1 MTNKSRGDFF
11 CYLAFSTCFA
21 LALVAWYLLGKAPI
35 PAGSLGDSDCYMHL
49 IRASDL
55 YETGRWYDPVIER
68 SNAPYG
74 DRLHWTRPFDLLLL
88 AGAVPGSLLT
98 SFRSS
103 LFWWGVLVSPIILV
117 ALFVSLRWAARPLL
131 GEDGASITGF
141 LLAVQIGVLAY
152 LQAGR
157 PDHHGLL
164 LLLFVLALGF
174 AVRVIERPFA
184 PRLCI
189 AAGAVSALSMWTSV
203 ESLVMVAVIL
213 SVLGGLW
220 IHYGGDAMK
229 KALCYSA
236 SLTLFTWLALTIERP
251 WSDLATVE
259 FDRLSVVH
267 GVVFAMVTVSLLA
280 LSLLAARVRSLQWW
294 RIRLGV
300 GLATGAI
307 LALAIGAVFPRFY
320 GGPLVDVGPE
330 MTRVLALTEELR
342 PTLSGSFLWVFG
354 PSLIG
359 YGIIFLGLIFCRRID
374 LKDARW
380 MLVFVVAVVFTGLSF
395 YQVRWAMYGQ
405 VLLLLP
411 TVALIVSLRTRLSS
425 LQRGLRRLFANVGIT
440 AVFLLLATSGALIVH
455 LSGKPNPSATH
466 PQSSV
471 KAMCDYLTTDAQ
483 WQGRKLR
490 ILAEINYGGEI
501 LYRTPHEVIATVY
514 HRNRQAVTDACAIM
528 EARTDEEAQSRIRSR
543 GINLILVSPGA
554 SDSSLFAE
562 PGQTGTFYRRLCD
575 GQLPPWCRPVQ
586 LPDELSSFRLFTIA
600 PDG

>member
-1 MTNKSRGDFF
+1 MTDKNKGDFF
-11 CYLAFSTCFA
+11 YYLAFSTCFA

-55 YETGRWYDPVIER
+55 YETGRWYDAVIER

-103 LFWWGVLVSPIILV
+103 LFWWGVLISPIILI
-117 ALFVSLRWAARPLL
+117 ALFVSLRWTARPLL

-164 LLLFVLALGF
+164 LLLFVLSLGF
-174 AVRVIERPFA
+174 VVRVIEHPFA

-220 IHYGGDAMK
+220 IRYGGDSLK
-229 KALCYSA
+229 KAMCYSIGL
-236 SLTLFTWLALTIERP
+236 SLFTCLALVIERP

-267 GVVFAMVTVSLLA
+267 GVVFAMVAVSLLA
-280 LSLLAARVRSLQWW
+280 LSLLAARVRSLQRR

-300 GLATGAI
+300 GLAAGAI
-307 LALAIGAVFPRFY
+307 LALAIGAVFPKFY

-330 MTRVLALTEELR
+330 MARVLALTQELR
-342 PTLSGSFLWVFG
+342 PTLSGDFLWTFG

-359 YGIIFLGLIFCRRID
+359 YGVIFLGLIVCRRID

-380 MLVFVVAVVFTGLSF
+380 MFVLVIAVVFTGLSF

-411 TVALIVSLRTRLSS
+411 TVTLIMNLRTRLSS
-425 LQRGLRRLFANVGIT
+425 LQHGLRLFANVGIT
-440 AVFLLLATSGALIVH
+440 AVFLLLATSGALMAH
-455 LSGKPNPSATH
+455 LTEKAKLSATH

-471 KAMCDYLTTDAQ
+471 KAMCDYLTTDTQ

-501 LYRTPHEVIATVY
+501 LYRTPHEVIATIY

-528 EARTDEEAQSRIRSR
+528 AARTDEEAQSRIRSR
-543 GINLILVSPGA
+543 GIDLILVSPGA
-554 SDSSLFAE
+554 RDSSLFAE
-562 PGQTGTFYRRLCD
+562 PGQTATFYNRLCD
-575 GQLPPWCRPVQ
+575 GQFPPWCRPVQ
-586 LPDELSSFRLFTIA
+586 LPDELSSFLLCAIT
-600 PDG
+600 PD